1 MTRQILNIVI
11 AFVVALG
18 LWVYVVTV
26 VGPEYEDTFTDIPVT
41 FIGEPADGLEVHNKQ
56 GHKVTLKLSGNR
68 SDLNKLS
75 VSNISVTVD
84 LSQIS
89 QPGSRGYRYEVSFP
103 GNVPHNAVIVQSQ
116 EPASIMLSVGR
127 VIEKYVPFKVQYNGP
142 TPDGYVKMQD
152 PELEDV
158 FVRGPEEIV
167 SQIEYAGLTV
177 LSEVIPDG
185 DITGTYGY
193 KFYDKNDQEV
203 KADDTVTPVAEERKV
218 MVTYPIRAIKKIT
231 LSITPKYGGGI
242 DESNASYTISP
253 GEITVQGMP
262 ADLKKLDT
270 LNLGVIDFSVLRKD
284 ETINISIED
293 KLAEISK
300 NLKVEGQTEAEV
312 KVTLPDLAEKSFHVT
327 QFREKAVP
335 ENTECTIET
344 RAVKVTV
351 RGSKEDVEKLTVSD
365 IQIIVDYTGVT
376 PADYEQYVKATA
388 TILKTGVSVAVI
400 EMEDVRVTVKEIP
413 DETDPEL

>member
-1 MTRQILNIVI
+1 MTRQIVNIVI
-11 AFVVALG
+11 AFVVAFG

-26 VGPEYEDTFTDIPVT
+26 VGPEYEDTFTDVPVT

-89 QPGSRGYRYEVSFP
+89 QPGNRGYRYEVSFP

-127 VIEKYVPFKVQYNGP
+127 VIEKNVPFRVQYNGP
-142 TPDGYVKMQD
+142 TPDGYVKILD

-167 SQIEYAGLTV
+167 SQIEYAGVTV

-203 KADDTVTPVAEERKV
+203 KVDDTVTPVAEERKV
-218 MVTYPIRAIKKIT
+218 MVTYPIRATKKIA

-242 DESNASYTISP
+242 TESNASYTISP
-253 GEITVQGMP
+253 REITVQGMP
-262 ADLKKLDT
+262 SDLKKLDT
-270 LNLGVIDFSVLRKD
+270 LDLGVIDFSILKKD

-312 KVTLPDLAEKSFHVT
+312 KVTLPELEPRTFYLS
-327 QFREKAVP
+327 QFKEINKPDNVNCEIKVESVR
-335 ENTECTIET
+335 
-344 RAVKVTV
+344 VTV
-351 RGSKEDVEKLTVSD
+351 RGSEMDLNALDVSK
-365 IQIIVDYTGVT
+365 IQIVVDYTGIR
-376 PADYEQYVKATA
+376 PAEYPQEWKATA
-388 TILKTGVSVAVI
+388 IINQDGINVAVI
-400 EMEDVRVTVKEIP
+400 ETGSVRVVATEVP
-413 DETDPEL
+413 DEIDPEE